1 MLLSSILI
9 GVCCLQFVIIGFL
22 AFKLYQFSLLIIDME
37 DSIESSLDLLDE
49 KYKRMHD
56 ILQKPIFFDSVE
68 VRQVISDIKDC
79 QNSVLLIA
87 NTITKNIGYQ
97 GEETKEEDSK
107 EEKEK

>member
-1 MLLSSILI
+1 MLMINILI
-9 GVCCLQFVIIGFL
+9 GVCCLQFVIIGVL
-22 AFKLYQFSLLIIDME
+22 AYKLYQFSLLIIDME

-49 KYKRMHD
+49 KYKRMYD

-79 QNSVLLIA
+79 QNSVLLVA

-97 GEETKEEDSK
+97 GEETKEENSK
-107 EEKEK
+107 KEK